1 MAVEKEYNSY
11 PDFYDLDLNHCI
23 FSYIKFLKYIL
34 QNKIRTYSI
43 MLKVYGIK
51 NCNKVRDTFKWLDE
65 NDIEY
70 EFINL
75 KKEPLSEGKLDEFVH
90 KVGLD
95 VLINKRG
102 TTYRN
107 LGLKG
112 KDLSEDDLFDVL
124 LENQTMIKR
133 PVLELDDAVLIGYDE
148 DAFDSFV

>member
-1 MAVEKEYNSY
+1 
-11 PDFYDLDLNHCI
+11 
-23 FSYIKFLKYIL
+23 
-34 QNKIRTYSI
+34 

-65 NDIEY
+65 NEIDY
-70 EFINL
+70 TFVDL

-95 VLINKRG
+95 VLINRRG
-102 TTYRN
+102 TTWRN
-107 LGLKG
+107 LGLKEL
-112 KDLSEDDLFDVL
+112 DLDDDQLFDKL

-133 PVLELDDAVLIGYDE
+133 PILELDDAVLVGYDE

>member
-1 MAVEKEYNSY
+1 
-11 PDFYDLDLNHCI
+11 
-23 FSYIKFLKYIL
+23 
-34 QNKIRTYSI
+34 

-51 NCNKVRDTFKWLDE
+51 NCNKVRDTFKWLNE
-65 NDIEY
+65 NEIEY
-70 EFINL
+70 EFTNL

-107 LGLKG
+107 LGLKD
-112 KDLSEDDLFDVL
+112 KDLSEDELFDVL

-133 PVLELDDAVLIGYDE
+133 PVLELDDAVMVGYDE

>member
-1 MAVEKEYNSY
+1 
-11 PDFYDLDLNHCI
+11 
-23 FSYIKFLKYIL
+23 
-34 QNKIRTYSI
+34 

-51 NCNKVRDTFKWLDE
+51 NCNKVRDTFKWLEE
-65 NDIEY
+65 NDVDY

-107 LGLKG
+107 LGLKD
-112 KDLSEDDLFDVL
+112 KDLDDDQLFDQL

-133 PVLELDDAVLIGYDE
+133 PVLEQDDAVLVGYDE

>member
-1 MAVEKEYNSY
+1 
-11 PDFYDLDLNHCI
+11 
-23 FSYIKFLKYIL
+23 
-34 QNKIRTYSI
+34 

-51 NCNKVRDTFKWLDE
+51 NCNKVRDTFKWLEE
-65 NDIEY
+65 NEIDF

-95 VLINKRG
+95 VLINRRG
-102 TTYRN
+102 MTWRN
-107 LGLKG
+107 LELKD
-112 KDLSEDDLFDVL
+112 KDLSEDELFDVL

-133 PVLELDDAVLIGYDE
+133 PVLELDDAVLVGYDE

>member
-1 MAVEKEYNSY
+1 
-11 PDFYDLDLNHCI
+11 
-23 FSYIKFLKYIL
+23 
-34 QNKIRTYSI
+34 

-65 NDIEY
+65 NDVDY
-70 EFINL
+70 EFIDL
-75 KKEPLSEGKLDEFVH
+75 KKDPLSEGKLDEFVH

-107 LGLKG
+107 LGLKD
-112 KDLSEDDLFDVL
+112 KDLDEDQLFDQL

-133 PVLELDDAVLIGYDE
+133 PVLEQDDAVLVGYDE

>member
-1 MAVEKEYNSY
+1 
-11 PDFYDLDLNHCI
+11 
-23 FSYIKFLKYIL
+23 
-34 QNKIRTYSI
+34 

-51 NCNKVRDTFKWLDE
+51 NCNKVRDTLKWLEE
-65 NDIEY
+65 NDVDY

-95 VLINKRG
+95 VLINRRG
-102 TTYRN
+102 MTWRN
-107 LGLKG
+107 LGLKD
-112 KDLSEDDLFDVL
+112 KDLSEDELFDVL

-133 PVLELDDAVLIGYDE
+133 PVLELDDAVLVGYDE

>member
-1 MAVEKEYNSY
+1 
-11 PDFYDLDLNHCI
+11 
-23 FSYIKFLKYIL
+23 
-34 QNKIRTYSI
+34 

-107 LGLKG
+107 LGLKD

-133 PVLELDDAVLIGYDE
+133 PVLEQDDAVLVGYDE
-148 DAFDSFV
+148 DAFDSFI